1 MNMKELT
8 SRQLIFYHLYPG
20 IIIGAA
26 FILVAS
32 LLSSY
37 QVPPQLSLMIVILLV
52 ALPLLICHLMRV
64 KKAEG
69 LTSIMQTNGFTQ
81 KLPKGKLILYVT
93 VLVILSFL
101 IWGLTSPVNKLL
113 NDVIFSHIP
122 QQYALDNFSGYSR
135 EMITITLIANL
146 VLNCIAAPVAEEL
159 YFRGYLLSRMNS
171 GKWPFMLNAI
181 LFSLY
186 HFWQPGIYLTLIL
199 SLLPM
204 TYAVWKTK
212 DIRVGIYTHMALN
225 IIGAILSFGY
235 LNQ

>member
-1 MNMKELT
+1 MKVLT
-8 SRQLIFYHLYPG
+8 SGQVILYHLYPG

-37 QVPPQLSLMIVILLV
+37 QIPPQLSLMIVIFLV
-52 ALPLLICHLMRV
+52 ALPLLITHLMRV

-69 LTSIMQTNGFTQ
+69 LTSLAQTNGFTQ

-93 VLVILSFL
+93 VLVLLSFL
-101 IWGLTSPVNKLL
+101 IWGLTSPLNTLL
-113 NDVIFSHIP
+113 NDVIFYHIP
-122 QQYALDNFSGYSR
+122 QHYSLDHFSGYSKQL
-135 EMITITLIANL
+135 ITITLIANL
-146 VLNCIAAPVAEEL
+146 VLNGIVAPVAEEL
-159 YFRGYLLSRMNS
+159 YFRGYLLSRMKS
-171 GKWPFMLNAI
+171 GKWPFVVNAV

-199 SLLPM
+199 SLMPM

-225 IIGAILSFGY
+225 LIGAILSFGY